1 MKLQTLLAVAIFAL
15 VFQGISGAAIYR
27 WVDQNGVVTFRET
40 PPAENPQ
47 AAQIVSAAVSP
58 AITSSPADASGT
70 AAVPDKPRDVAK
82 KPGNTVPQVELYV
95 TSWCPYCK
103 KAEAFFREQ
112 GIPFTA
118 YDVEKDSA
126 AARRKEELDSSK
138 GVPLAIINGQKI
150 HGYSES
156 AYREALKKKP

>member
-1 MKLQTLLAVAIFAL
+1 MKLQTLLIVAIFAL
-15 VFQGISGAAIYR
+15 VFQGSVGAA
-27 WVDQNGVVTFRET
+27 VDKTD
-40 PPAENPQ
+40 
-47 AAQIVSAAVSP
+47 SA
-58 AITSSPADASGT
+58 
-70 AAVPDKPRDVAK
+70 
-82 KPGNTVPQVELYV
+82 VPQVELYV

-103 KAEAFFREQ
+103 KAEDFFRAQ

-126 AARRKEELDSSK
+126 AARRKDELDSRR

-150 HGYSES
+150 HGYSED